1 MDVIFDID
9 STIAD
14 PSHRLK
20 FITDTAYFVSMDGSL
35 SLPKPDWDTFLSP
48 EQIMKDTPIEPMW
61 ELMLSLIQSNN
72 RILLITGR
80 KESCR
85 KATMDWIK
93 VHSTGRFSPIFSD
106 LWFSLWPQKKF
117 ALYMREENDRRPSP
131 EAKQAALMRAID
143 DGFRPVMA
151 FDDRKA
157 DAEMWRRN
165 GLICGHIAEGAY

>member
-14 PSHRLK
+14 PTHRLK

-35 SLPKPDWDTFLSP
+35 SLPKPDWDTFMSP
-48 EQIMKDTPIEPMW
+48 DQLMLDTPIVPMW
-61 ELMLSLIQSNN
+61 ELMLSLVRTNN

-85 KATMDWIK
+85 QATMNWIQQ
-93 VHSTGRFSPIFSD
+93 HSNGRFSTIFSE
-106 LWFSLWPQKKF
+106 LWSGLWPRKKF

-131 EAKQAALMRAID
+131 DAKQAALMRAIT
-143 DGFRPVMA
+143 DGFDPVLA
-151 FDDRKA
+151 FDDRKS
-157 DAEMWRRN
+157 DAAMWRRN
-165 GLICGHIAEGAY
+165 GIVCGQIAEGNY